1 MEKGTLADLLAAII
15 PLAEKAGREILRC
28 RDNQDSAVQYKPD
41 GSPITAAD
49 IAAHE
54 VIAGGL
60 AELDNSIP
68 LVSEEGDRRLNNIS
82 TELFWLVDPL
92 DGTLGYIRGDGQ
104 YTVNIALINCGQ
116 AVAGVIHAPVAD
128 CTYYAALGQ
137 GSFRQTSHREKVDL
151 SGIVA
156 TGELTAALTNTIHSS
171 RMDGFLEANAIKRRI
186 KSSSSLKICYV
197 AERRADL
204 YPRFGRTALWD
215 TAAGAIIARE
225 AGCRVDDLEGRPLR
239 YDPAE
244 GIYHNGFMVFNPLR
258 LRPVIPN

>member
-1 MEKGTLADLLAAII
+1 MEKDTLAELMAAII
-15 PLAEKAGREILRC
+15 PLAKKAGREILRC
-28 RDNQDSAVQYKPD
+28 RDNQDSTVQYKPD
-41 GSPITAAD
+41 GSPLTAAD

-60 AELDNSIP
+60 AALDNSIP

-104 YTVNIALINCGQ
+104 FTVNIALIEYGQ
-116 AVAGVIHAPVAD
+116 AVAGVINAPVAD
-128 CTYYAALGQ
+128 CTYYAAHGQ
-137 GSFRQTSHREKVDL
+137 GSFRETTNREVDEL
-151 SGIVA
+151 SSIQA

-171 RMDGFLEANAIKRRI
+171 RMEDFLGANGIEGKI

-197 AERRADL
+197 AERRADI
-204 YPRFGRTALWD
+204 YPRFGQTALWD
-215 TAAGAIIARE
+215 TAAGAVIARE